1 MGGFLSFVKKE
12 ALHILRDKRTMLI
25 VLLLPIVQILL
36 FGFAI
41 STEMNNIDFAVVA
54 PNRTETIRQQ
64 IERMEANPY
73 FTFKGYVSQA
83 EIDDV
88 LRKGDV
94 TAVVVFS
101 EDYDRLVTNAGIEGV
116 SEAAVQFILDA
127 SNPNNAGTGL
137 GYLQSSFQS
146 GISAASVAPAT
157 RVLYNPQMKSAY
169 NFVPGVMGL
178 ILMLICAMMTSISI
192 VREKETGTMEVL
204 LVSPVKPL
212 FIILAKAVPYFVL
225 SFVNLITIL
234 LLSVFVLD
242 VPVVGSLFWL
252 ITVSL
257 LFIFVSLALGLLIS
271 SVTRTQVAAMLV
283 SGLMLMMP
291 TMLLSGMI
299 FPIES
304 MPVILQWIS
313 DILPARWYIQ
323 AVRKL
328 MIEGVPVALVYKEI
342 GILLLMATVLI
353 TISIKKFKY
362 RLE

>member
-73 FTFKGYVSQA
+73 FTFKGYISQA
-83 EIDDV
+83 EIEDV

-146 GISAASVAPAT
+146 GISVASVAPAT

>member
-1 MGGFLSFVKKE
+1 MYPICFFTCSASRKMSYPATFPTPDVG
-12 ALHILRDKRTMLI
+12 
-25 VLLLPIVQILL
+25 LLNPQSIRI
-36 FGFAI
+36 
-41 STEMNNIDFAVVA
+41 AVVFPA
-54 PNRTETIRQQ
+54 PL
-64 IERMEANPY
+64 AP
-73 FTFKGYVSQA
+73 
-83 EIDDV
+83 
-88 LRKGDV
+88 RK
-94 TAVVVFS
+94 
-101 EDYDRLVTNAGIEGV
+101 
-116 SEAAVQFILDA
+116 
-127 SNPNNAGTGL
+127 P
-137 GYLQSSFQS
+137 
-146 GISAASVAPAT
+146 
-157 RVLYNPQMKSAY
+157 K
-169 NFVPGVMGL
+169 
-178 ILMLICAMMTSISI
+178 ISI

-242 VPVVGSLFWL
+242 VPVMGSLFWL

-271 SVTRTQVAAMLV
+271 SVTQTQVAAMLA

-299 FPIES
+299 FPVES
-304 MPVILQWIS
+304 MPLILQWIS

-328 MIEGVPVALVYKEI
+328 MIEGVPVLFVVKEI

-353 TISIKKFKY
+353 TVSFKKFKY

>member
-1 MGGFLSFVKKE
+1 MAWSWCWFAPWWPRFPLFVRKKQ
-12 ALHILRDKRTMLI
+12 ARWKYYWFHLWSRY
-25 VLLLPIVQILL
+25 LL
-36 FGFAI
+36 FW
-41 STEMNNIDFAVVA
+41 
-54 PNRTETIRQQ
+54 Q
-64 IERMEANPY
+64 
-73 FTFKGYVSQA
+73 
-83 EIDDV
+83 
-88 LRKGDV
+88 
-94 TAVVVFS
+94 
-101 EDYDRLVTNAGIEGV
+101 RL
-116 SEAAVQFILDA
+116 
-127 SNPNNAGTGL
+127 
-137 GYLQSSFQS
+137 Y
-146 GISAASVAPAT
+146 
-157 RVLYNPQMKSAY
+157 
-169 NFVPGVMGL
+169 
-178 ILMLICAMMTSISI
+178 LICAV
-192 VREKETGTMEVL
+192 VRQSDNDPFAFGLCVGCSGGRK
-204 LVSPVKPL
+204 
-212 FIILAKAVPYFVL
+212 FVL
-225 SFVNLITIL
+225 VNHGI
-234 LLSVFVLD
+234 
-242 VPVVGSLFWL
+242 
-252 ITVSL
+252 L

>member
-1 MGGFLSFVKKE
+1 
-12 ALHILRDKRTMLI
+12 
-25 VLLLPIVQILL
+25 
-36 FGFAI
+36 
-41 STEMNNIDFAVVA
+41 
-54 PNRTETIRQQ
+54 
-64 IERMEANPY
+64 
-73 FTFKGYVSQA
+73 
-83 EIDDV
+83 
-88 LRKGDV
+88 
-94 TAVVVFS
+94 
-101 EDYDRLVTNAGIEGV
+101 
-116 SEAAVQFILDA
+116 
-127 SNPNNAGTGL
+127 
-137 GYLQSSFQS
+137 
-146 GISAASVAPAT
+146 
-157 RVLYNPQMKSAY
+157 
-169 NFVPGVMGL
+169 
-178 ILMLICAMMTSISI
+178 MLICAMMTSISI

-242 VPVVGSLFWL
+242 VPVMGSLFWL

-271 SVTRTQVAAMLV
+271 SVTQTQVAAMLA

-299 FPIES
+299 FPVES
-304 MPVILQWIS
+304 MPLILQWIS

-328 MIEGVPVALVYKEI
+328 MIEGVPVLFVVKEI

-353 TISIKKFKY
+353 TVSFKKFKY